1 MNNNLESLA
10 AVQEA
15 ELVPFDSLS
24 LPATTLDVFKESA
37 TEFKDNTALE
47 FFLSTDDMENAVSV
61 SFKELYANI
70 IRSANMFRAHGVDQN
85 NMVAIILPN
94 LPETHYAIWGGE
106 AAGSVLSL
114 NPLLEAD
121 QLSSLLK
128 TAKVRWLVTLGP
140 TPGGDIWE
148 KSLEACRGVDT
159 LEGIFQINVS
169 GYLSGFKKAY
179 IAASSFFSRLGKPL
193 KVKDFNA
200 EVAKHSGDS
209 LSFSAPSSD
218 HIASC
223 FCTGGTTG
231 LPKIARRRH
240 SSEVYDAW
248 AVSRMIAEKMVP
260 GSSVFC
266 GLPLFHVNGQIVTG
280 LAPWMRG
287 AKVVI
292 GTPQGYRGDGVVARF
307 WEIVERFKVAAFSG
321 VPTLYAWLLNQPVN
335 GRDISSLEA
344 AFCGAAPMPKELF
357 RQFQDR
363 TGIPIIEGYG
373 LTEGTCASSINPG
386 LSEHTIGSIGIRL
399 PYQDMMCIVLD
410 DDGNYLRDAEVNEV
424 GAVSIKGPNV
434 FEGYMDPS
442 HNKGIWIERNGE
454 TWLNTGDLGRQD
466 ADGYFWLTGRKKE
479 LIIRGG
485 HNIDPKTIEEAM
497 HEHPK
502 VRLAAAVGRPD
513 AYAGELPVVYVE
525 LEDGAKCT
533 VDELVAFAK
542 DNISEKAAWPKAIQV
557 LETMPVT
564 PVGKIFKPA
573 LQMLEIEHV
582 IRAEA
587 SAKGALVQSL
597 EVKQHAQRGLLAQVK
612 LAEASS
618 ELLQALDQYAFEYD
632 IV

>member
-1 MNNNLESLA
+1 MNNNLESLS
-10 AVQEA
+10 AVEEV
-15 ELVPFDSLS
+15 ELAPYHTLS
-24 LPATTLDVFKESA
+24 LPDSTYEVLKQSA
-37 TEFKDNTALE
+37 ARYGSNAAMD
-47 FFLSTDDMENAVSV
+47 FFLSADNMDDFVSI
-61 SFKELYANI
+61 SYNELFGNI
-70 IRSANMFRAHGVDQN
+70 TRCANMFRAHGIDQN
-85 NMVAIILPN
+85 NMVALILPN

-106 AAGSVLSL
+106 AAGTVLSL
-114 NPLLEAD
+114 NPLLEAE

-128 TAKVRWLVTLGP
+128 TAGVRWLVTLGP
-140 TPGGDIWE
+140 TPGSDIWE
-148 KSLEACRGVDT
+148 KSLQACEGVDT
-159 LEGIFQINVS
+159 LEGIFQINLS
-169 GYLSGFKKAY
+169 TYLSGFKSAF
-179 IAASSFFSRLGKPL
+179 ISGSAAISRLKSSV
-193 KVKDFNA
+193 KVKNFNKELQKYRA
-200 EVAKHSGDS
+200 DRLE
-209 LSFSAPSSD
+209 FSMPRGND
-218 HIASC
+218 IASC

-231 LPKIARRRH
+231 LPKIARRPH
-240 SSEVYDAW
+240 SAEVYDAW
-248 AVSRMIAEKMVP
+248 AVGRMISAQLTEGV
-260 GSSVFC
+260 SVFC

-280 LAPWMRG
+280 LASWMRG
-287 AKVVI
+287 AKVI
-292 GTPQGYRGDGVVARF
+292 LGTPQGYRGEGVIPRF
-307 WEIVERFKVAAFSG
+307 WEIVERFNVAAFSG
-321 VPTLYAWLLNQPVN
+321 VPTLYAALLNQPME
-335 GRDISSLEA
+335 GRDLSSLEA

-373 LTEGTCASSINPG
+373 LTEGTCASSLNPG
-386 LSEHTIGSIGIRL
+386 LSENTMGSIGIRL

-410 DDGNYLRDAEVNEV
+410 DDGNYLRDADVNEV

-434 FEGYMDPS
+434 FAGYMEPS

-587 SAKGALVQSL
+587 SSKGASIQSL
-597 EVKQHAQRGLLAQVK
+597 EVKQHAQRGLLAEVK
-612 LAEASS
+612 LAQASS
-618 ELLQALDQYAFEYD
+618 ELLHALDQYAFEYD